1 MKETIL
7 KLVDEDSEKYGVLLE
22 ICSCIFEEKEFD
34 FSKLET
40 MEENFYKSYKLSK
53 SDDIYLG
60 KVIYAANVVEAFSRS
75 TTKLDFLKKAKNEA
89 VNLFVKYNLD
99 LPVKISKLFYKSGID
114 KEDLI
119 QEGRMKLVVAA
130 EKYDY
135 RKGYRF
141 VTYAS
146 FWVKQGMRDAIYSQG
161 KTIRKPTHII
171 MALNKINRAKE
182 VLKERYDRE
191 PSDKEICEFTKL
203 TMEELSKYQL
213 YSQEV
218 ISFQSLNS
226 LGNCSFENTISSCES
241 IEEKI
246 CNSALK
252 GSLLKAIQS
261 LTGKEIKVL
270 KLRYGLEDGEPK
282 TLERVGKEMGLT
294 RERVRQI
301 EAKALRNL
309 RHPSRSK
316 YLKDYA

>member
-1 MKETIL
+1 MRETIL
-7 KLVDEDSEKYGVLLE
+7 KLVEKDSEKYGVLLE
-22 ICSCIFEEKEFD
+22 ICSCILERKEFE
-34 FSKLET
+34 FPKLKSIEKG
-40 MEENFYKSYKLSK
+40 FYNNYKLSK
-53 SDDIYLG
+53 DDDIYLG
-60 KVIYAANVVEAFSRS
+60 KIIYAANIFDDTCRN
-75 TTKLDFLKKAKNEA
+75 TTKFDLLKKAKNKA
-89 VNLFVKYNLD
+89 VNLLVRYNLD
-99 LPVKISKLFYKSGID
+99 LPVKIPNLFYRSGVD

-146 FWVKQGMRDAIYSQG
+146 FWVKQGMRDAIYNQG

-171 MALNKINRAKE
+171 IAINKISRAKE
-182 VLKERYDRE
+182 ILKEIYDRE

-203 TMEELSKYQL
+203 TMEELSKYKL
-213 YSQEV
+213 YSQDV

-226 LGNCSFENTISSCES
+226 LSNCSIGNTMLSYES

-252 GSLLKAIQS
+252 GSLLQAIES

-282 TLERVGKEMGLT
+282 TLEKVGKEMGLT

-301 EAKALRNL
+301 EAKALKNL